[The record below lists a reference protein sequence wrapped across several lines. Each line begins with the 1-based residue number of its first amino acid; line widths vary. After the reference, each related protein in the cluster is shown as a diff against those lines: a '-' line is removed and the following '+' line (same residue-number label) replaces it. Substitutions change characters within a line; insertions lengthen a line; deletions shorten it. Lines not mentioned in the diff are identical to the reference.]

1 MLSLFIIVY
10 QALAHYFA
18 SAYIC
23 LLQFYRTLNIYY
35 IMLNVAILSPD
46 DKQILRDEIQR
57 KIDGLNFAKLS
68 LENRKQRTEES
79 ATQLDADIAS
89 TTAEITAFDTVI
101 STAPPGSS
109 LATEMQRRK
118 RGLENRLWSLND
130 RKSRTGTVAI
140 VRIESQIE
148 ELDAR
153 IATLNDH
160 LTQLA

>member
-1 MLSLFIIVY
+1 
-10 QALAHYFA
+10 
-18 SAYIC
+18 
-23 LLQFYRTLNIYY
+23 
-35 IMLNVAILSPD
+35 MLNVAILSPD
-46 DKQILRDEIQR
+46 DKQILRDETQR
-57 KIDGLNFAKLS
+57 KIDNLNFAKLS
-68 LENRKQRTEES
+68 LENRKQKTEES
-79 ATQLDADIAS
+79 ATELDADIAS
-89 TTAEITAFDTVI
+89 TTAEITAFDVVI
-101 STAPPGSS
+101 STAPAGSS

-118 RGLENRLWSLND
+118 RGLENRLWALND

>member
-1 MLSLFIIVY
+1 LFIIVY
-10 QALAHYFA
+10 QALANYFA

-23 LLQFYRTLNIYY
+23 LLQFCRTLNIYY
-35 IMLNVAILSPD
+35 IMALTVAILSPD
-46 DKQILRDEIQR
+46 DKQILRDETER

-89 TTAEITAFDTVI
+89 TTAEINALDMVI
-101 STAPPGSS
+101 STAPAGSS

-140 VRIESQIE
+140 VRIESQIG

-153 IATLNDH
+153 IDTLNDH